1 MKNNFTSQTFT
12 LSANDQLELSD
23 LEHKIVKSFRKERSM
38 KAKKSTVRS
47 ILWYAASVDVK
58 ETACISKVEINMN

>member
-12 LSANDQLELSD
+12 PLANNQLELSD
-23 LEHKIVKSFRKERSM
+23 LEHRIVKTFRKERRM

-47 ILWYAASVDVK
+47 ILWYAASVEVK
-58 ETACISKVEINMN
+58 QTACISKVEINMN